1 MASKPCRIHLKPNL
15 QHPLLHFK
23 EVQMTQGADK
33 PTRSEQRDAARAK
46 ARDMREQH
54 KKGEKRK
61 RVAIQASIAAV
72 VVGIIAIIG
81 FAVTSG
87 GDKVVAEPTNML
99 FNDGIKIGANL
110 EAFTDSFTPK
120 PTTSPAP
127 TNVPNIVVYI
137 DYQCPICQAFEV
149 PNKSQIESWVTS
161 GAATLE
167 LHPISFLDGRGSP
180 NEYSSRAANATLCVA
195 EHSPSQVFK
204 FNSILF
210 ENQPKEGTA
219 GPENK
224 ELIAR
229 TVEVGVSNADKISDC
244 ITSKSYSSWI
254 ADATDRALGQK
265 IPGTDFQVDGT
276 PFILVNGKQYTWET
290 GEELVSPARFAQ
302 FVQTA
307 SAQG

>member
-1 MASKPCRIHLKPNL
+1 MSSGTN
-15 QHPLLHFK
+15 
-23 EVQMTQGADK
+23 K

-46 ARDMREQH
+46 AREMREQH

-61 RVAIQASIAAV
+61 RVAIQASIGAV
-72 VVGIIAIIG
+72 VLGIVAIIG
-81 FAVTSG
+81 FAIVSG
-87 GDKVVAEPTNML
+87 GDKVVAQPTNMI

-110 EAFTDSFTPK
+110 EAFTSSSTPV

-127 TNVPNIVVYI
+127 AEVPNIVVYI

-149 PNKSQIESWVTS
+149 PNKSQIESWVSS

-180 NEYSSRAANATLCVA
+180 NEYSSRAANATVCVA
-195 EHSPSQVFK
+195 EHSPAQVFK
-204 FNSILF
+204 FNSVLF
-210 ENQPKEGTA
+210 ENQPEEGTA
-219 GPENK
+219 GPDNK

-229 TVEVGVSNADKISDC
+229 TVEVGVTNADKIASC
-244 ITSKSYSSWI
+244 ISSKSFGTWV

-290 GEELVSPARFAQ
+290 GEDLVSPARFAQ
-302 FVQTA
+302 FVQSV

>member
-1 MASKPCRIHLKPNL
+1 
-15 QHPLLHFK
+15 
-23 EVQMTQGADK
+23 MTLGNNK

-72 VVGIIAIIG
+72 VLGIIAIIG
-81 FAVTSG
+81 FAIVSG
-87 GDKVVAEPTNML
+87 GDKVVAEPTNMT

-110 EAFTDSFTPK
+110 EAFTSTSTPT

-127 TNVPNIVVYI
+127 AEVPNIVVYI

-149 PNKSQIESWVTS
+149 PNKSQIESWVSS

-180 NEYSSRAANATLCVA
+180 NEYSSRAANATVCVA
-195 EHSPSQVFK
+195 EYSPAQVFK
-204 FNSILF
+204 FNSVLF
-210 ENQPKEGTA
+210 ENQPEEGTA
-219 GPENK
+219 GPDNK

-229 TVEVGVSNADKISDC
+229 TVEVGVTNADKVASCIS
-244 ITSKSYSSWI
+244 SKDFGAWV

-276 PFILVNGKQYTWET
+276 PFILVNGNQYTWET
-290 GEELVSPARFAQ
+290 GEDLVSPARFAQ
-302 FVQTA
+302 FVQSV

>member
-1 MASKPCRIHLKPNL
+1 MSLSNN
-15 QHPLLHFK
+15 
-23 EVQMTQGADK
+23 K

-46 ARDMREQH
+46 AREMREQH

-61 RVAIQASIAAV
+61 RVAIQASIGAV

-81 FAVTSG
+81 FAIVSG
-87 GDKVVAEPTNML
+87 GDKVVAQPTNMI
-99 FNDGIKIGANL
+99 FNDGLKVGANL
-110 EAFTDSFTPK
+110 ELFTSTSTPV

-127 TNVPNIVVYI
+127 TEVPNIVVYI

-149 PNKSQIESWVTS
+149 PNKSQIESWVSS

-180 NEYSSRAANATLCVA
+180 NEYSSRAANAAVCVA
-195 EHSPSQVFK
+195 EYSPAQLFK
-204 FNSILF
+204 FNSVLF

-229 TVEVGVSNADKISDC
+229 TVEVGVTNADKVASC
-244 ITSKSYSSWI
+244 ITSKSFSTWV

-265 IPGTDFQVDGT
+265 IPGTELQVDGT
-276 PFILVNGKQYTWET
+276 PFILVNGQQYTWES

-302 FVQTA
+302 FVQSV